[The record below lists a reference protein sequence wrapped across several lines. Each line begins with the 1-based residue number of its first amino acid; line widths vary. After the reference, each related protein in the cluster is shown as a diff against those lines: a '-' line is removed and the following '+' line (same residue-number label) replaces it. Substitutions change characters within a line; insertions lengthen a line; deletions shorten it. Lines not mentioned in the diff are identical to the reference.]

1 MALHNILSQQLC
13 CHFAFLTTG
22 WSNRN
27 STMWMWSTIHSS
39 YEVPPWWLTTAFSAV
54 VIWMHL
60 YKGPVRIHLSQAN
73 SWKKD
78 MQAMSKKL
86 WNVSPQHWGTQSSSP
101 DNPKEEQA
109 QLCNENK
116 SHKSFT
122 TSYNPRQPTIFHTCF
137 VSPADLQLP
146 AQLSSPSKVLR
157 CFQALYAV

>member
-27 STMWMWSTIHSS
+27 STMWSTIHSS

-78 MQAMSKKL
+78 MQDMSKKL
-86 WNVSPQHWGTQSSSP
+86 WNASPQHWGTQSSSP

-109 QLCNENK
+109 QLCHENK
-116 SHKSFT
+116 RVTNHSPPAIIPDNQPYFTPVSFHQLIC
-122 TSYNPRQPTIFHTCF
+122 SSQPNC
-137 VSPADLQLP
+137 P
-146 AQLSSPSKVLR
+146 AQAR
-157 CFQALYAV
+157 F